1 MLGKVEICGVN
12 TTKLPTLTAAET
24 DALLHRAKDGDAA
37 AREKLVEGNLRL
49 VLSVIQRFS
58 GRGENADDLF
68 QVGCVGLLK
77 AIDNF
82 DTSQNVR
89 FSTYG
94 VPMIIGEIR
103 RYLRDNSSI
112 RVSRSMRDTAYRVL
126 QAREKLQRE
135 QQREPTVEQIARELG
150 IRREEVVF
158 AMDAVCDPVSLFEP
172 IYSDG
177 GDAVCVMDQVRDTKN
192 TDEDWLEQIALK
204 EAMARLSERERQ
216 ILALRYSDGKTQ
228 MSMSE
233 VYASNVNSVV
243 SINVSATTNYF
254 GQTVQ
259 TAASGTGFFITEDGY
274 ILTNHH
280 VISDASSVKV
290 TLYNGETYDAKV
302 IGSDEDYDI
311 AVLKI
316 DVTGAT
322 PVVLGD
328 SSKVA
333 IGESVAAVGNPLG
346 ELTFSMSEGIVSCVN
361 RAINVDGTPFN
372 MIQVDCSI
380 NPGNSGGP
388 LFNSYGE
395 VIGIVSAKYSSYS
408 NTTVEGIGFA
418 IPINDVVSLV
428 KDIMTN
434 GYVTNKAY
442 MGITPQTMT
451 AQMAQQYRY
460 DVTEGVFVCSVDPD
474 SAADKAGLK
483 LGDVITKMDDTD
495 ITSYEDLVAAKKS
508 YSAGDT
514 VTLTVYRE
522 GKTIEVELTF
532 DAAPE
537 TTETSSSDQSTDNSY
552 NGNGGYGN
560 GGNGYYSNP
569 WDFFNNFFGY
579 GG

>member
-1 MLGKVEICGVN
+1 MYEDENNLYHYSYRK
-12 TTKLPTLTAAET
+12 
-24 DALLHRAKDGDAA
+24 GD
-37 AREKLVEGNLRL
+37 EQNP
-49 VLSVIQRFS
+49 
-58 GRGENADDLF
+58 NA
-68 QVGCVGLLK
+68 
-77 AIDNF
+77 
-82 DTSQNVR
+82 
-89 FSTYG
+89 
-94 VPMIIGEIR
+94 
-103 RYLRDNSSI
+103 
-112 RVSRSMRDTAYRVL
+112 
-126 QAREKLQRE
+126 
-135 QQREPTVEQIARELG
+135 
-150 IRREEVVF
+150 
-158 AMDAVCDPVSLFEP
+158 P
-172 IYSDG
+172 I
-177 GDAVCVMDQVRDTKN
+177 DTKN
-192 TDEDWLEQIALK
+192 YAEDPWDKNPGGSPKKKGGSGLSGKVIALALVCALVVGGFVGAGVSAAAK
-204 EAMARLSERERQ
+204 VNHTGIQVSDREVAQ
-216 ILALRYSDGKTQ
+216 VQTLKVDGSKQ
-228 MSMSE
+228 MTMSE

-243 SINVSATTNYF
+243 SINVSSTTNYF
-254 GQTVQ
+254 GQQVE

-280 VISDASSVKV
+280 VVSGASSVSV
-290 TLYNGETYDAKV
+290 TLYNGESYDAKV

-311 AVLKI
+311 AVIKI

-328 SSKVA
+328 SSKLA

-346 ELTFSMSEGIVSCVN
+346 ELTFSMTTGIVSCVN

-395 VIGIVSAKYSSYS
+395 VVGIVSAKYSSYS

-434 GYVTNKAY
+434 GYVTTKAY
-442 MGITPQTMT
+442 MGITPQNMT

-474 SAADKAGLK
+474 SAAAKAGLK
-483 LGDVITKMDDTD
+483 LGDVITKMDDKD

-522 GKTIEVELTF
+522 GKTIEVQLTF
-532 DAAPE
+532 DAVPE
-537 TTETSSSDQSTDNSY
+537 SAETSNSDQSTDNSY
-552 NGNGGYGN
+552 NGNGYYSDGSS
-560 GGNGYYSNP
+560 GYYSNP

-579 GG
+579 NG

>member
-1 MLGKVEICGVN
+1 MYEDENNLYHYSYRKG
-12 TTKLPTLTAAET
+12 
-24 DALLHRAKDGDAA
+24 DG
-37 AREKLVEGNLRL
+37 
-49 VLSVIQRFS
+49 S
-58 GRGENADDLF
+58 
-68 QVGCVGLLK
+68 
-77 AIDNF
+77 
-82 DTSQNVR
+82 DT
-89 FSTYG
+89 
-94 VPMIIGEIR
+94 I
-103 RYLRDNSSI
+103 
-112 RVSRSMRDTAYRVL
+112 
-126 QAREKLQRE
+126 
-135 QQREPTVEQIARELG
+135 
-150 IRREEVVF
+150 
-158 AMDAVCDPVSLFEP
+158 
-172 IYSDG
+172 
-177 GDAVCVMDQVRDTKN
+177 DTKN
-192 TDEDWLEQIALK
+192 YAEDPWEKAQDGANGKKKKGRFPGKLVA
-204 EAMARLSERERQ
+204 
-216 ILALRYSDGKTQ
+216 LALVCALVGGFVGAGVSAAAKVNHTGIQVSDREVAQVQTLKVDGSKQ
-228 MSMSE
+228 MTMSE

-243 SINVSATTNYF
+243 SINVSATSTNYF

-259 TAASGTGFFITEDGY
+259 TAASGTGFLITEDGY

-280 VISDASSVKV
+280 VVDGASSVSV
-290 TLYNGETYDAKV
+290 TLYNGESYDAKV

-328 SSKVA
+328 SSKLA

-346 ELTFSMSEGIVSCVN
+346 ELTFSMTEGIVSCVN

-395 VIGIVSAKYSSYS
+395 VVGIVSAKYSSYS

-442 MGITPQTMT
+442 MGITPQTMN

-474 SAADKAGLK
+474 SAAAKAGLK

-560 GGNGYYSNP
+560 GGYGNGGNGYYSNP

>member
-1 MLGKVEICGVN
+1 MALALVCALVGGFIGAGVSGA
-12 TTKLPTLTAAET
+12 TTKVNKTSVQVS
-24 DALLHRAKDGDAA
+24 D
-37 AREKLVEGNLRL
+37 REV
-49 VLSVIQRFS
+49 
-58 GRGENADDLF
+58 A
-68 QVGCVGLLK
+68 QV
-77 AIDNF
+77 
-82 DTSQNVR
+82 Q
-89 FSTYG
+89 
-94 VPMIIGEIR
+94 
-103 RYLRDNSSI
+103 
-112 RVSRSMRDTAYRVL
+112 
-126 QAREKLQRE
+126 
-135 QQREPTVEQIARELG
+135 TVK
-150 IRREEVVF
+150 V
-158 AMDAVCDPVSLFEP
+158 
-172 IYSDG
+172 
-177 GDAVCVMDQVRDTKN
+177 
-192 TDEDWLEQIALK
+192 
-204 EAMARLSERERQ
+204 
-216 ILALRYSDGKTQ
+216 DGKTQ

-280 VISDASSVKV
+280 VVSDASSVEV
-290 TLYNGETYDAKV
+290 TLYNGETYDATV

-361 RAINVDGTPFN
+361 RAINVD
-372 MIQVDCSI
+372 
-380 NPGNSGGP
+380 
-388 LFNSYGE
+388 
-395 VIGIVSAKYSSYS
+395 GIVSAKYSSYS

-483 LGDVITKMDDTD
+483 LGDVITKMDDKT
-495 ITSYEDLVAAKKS
+495 ISSYEDLVAAKKS

-514 VTLTVYRE
+514 VTLTVYRGGE
-522 GKTIEVELTF
+522 TIEVPLTF
-532 DAAPE
+532 DAVPE
-537 TTETSSSDQSTDNSY
+537 SAETNNSDQSTDNSY

>member
-1 MLGKVEICGVN
+1 MYEDENNLYHYSYRKG
-12 TTKLPTLTAAET
+12 
-24 DALLHRAKDGDAA
+24 DG
-37 AREKLVEGNLRL
+37 
-49 VLSVIQRFS
+49 S
-58 GRGENADDLF
+58 
-68 QVGCVGLLK
+68 
-77 AIDNF
+77 
-82 DTSQNVR
+82 DT
-89 FSTYG
+89 
-94 VPMIIGEIR
+94 I
-103 RYLRDNSSI
+103 
-112 RVSRSMRDTAYRVL
+112 
-126 QAREKLQRE
+126 
-135 QQREPTVEQIARELG
+135 
-150 IRREEVVF
+150 
-158 AMDAVCDPVSLFEP
+158 
-172 IYSDG
+172 
-177 GDAVCVMDQVRDTKN
+177 DTKN
-192 TDEDWLEQIALK
+192 YAEDPWEKAQDGANGKKKKGRFPGKLVA
-204 EAMARLSERERQ
+204 
-216 ILALRYSDGKTQ
+216 LALVCALVGGFVGAGVSAAAKVNHTGIQVSDREVAQVQTLKVDGSKQ
-228 MSMSE
+228 MTMSE

-259 TAASGTGFFITEDGY
+259 TAASGTGFLITEDGY

-280 VISDASSVKV
+280 VVSDASSVEV
-290 TLYNGETYDAKV
+290 TLYNGESYDAKV

-328 SSKVA
+328 SSKLA

-346 ELTFSMSEGIVSCVN
+346 ELTFSMTEGIVSCVN

-395 VIGIVSAKYSSYS
+395 VVGIVSAKYSSYS

-483 LGDVITKMDDTD
+483 LGDVITKMDDKD
-495 ITSYEDLVAAKKS
+495 IASYEDLVAAKKS

-560 GGNGYYSNP
+560 GGYDNGGNGYYSNP

>member
-1 MLGKVEICGVN
+1 MYEDENNLYHYSCRK
-12 TTKLPTLTAAET
+12 
-24 DALLHRAKDGDAA
+24 GD
-37 AREKLVEGNLRL
+37 EQNP
-49 VLSVIQRFS
+49 
-58 GRGENADDLF
+58 NA
-68 QVGCVGLLK
+68 
-77 AIDNF
+77 
-82 DTSQNVR
+82 
-89 FSTYG
+89 
-94 VPMIIGEIR
+94 
-103 RYLRDNSSI
+103 
-112 RVSRSMRDTAYRVL
+112 
-126 QAREKLQRE
+126 
-135 QQREPTVEQIARELG
+135 
-150 IRREEVVF
+150 
-158 AMDAVCDPVSLFEP
+158 P
-172 IYSDG
+172 I
-177 GDAVCVMDQVRDTKN
+177 DTKN
-192 TDEDWLEQIALK
+192 YAEDPWDK
-204 EAMARLSERERQ
+204 NPGGSPKKKGGSGLSGK
-216 ILALRYSDGKTQ
+216 IVALALVCALVGGFIGAGVSGAATKVNKTSVQVSDREVAQVQTVKVDGKTQ

-243 SINVSATTNYF
+243 SINVSATNYF
-254 GQTVQ
+254 GQTVE
-259 TAASGTGFFITEDGY
+259 TAASGTGFFITQDGY

-418 IPINDVVSLV
+418 IPINDVVAMV
-428 KDIMTN
+428 EDIMTD
-434 GYVTNKAY
+434 GYVTDKAY
-442 MGITPQTMT
+442 MGFVPQNMT

-474 SAADKAGLK
+474 SAAAKAGLK
-483 LGDVITKMDDTD
+483 LGDVITKIDDTTISD
-495 ITSYEDLVAAKKS
+495 MTDLNAAKKS
-508 YSAGDT
+508 YRAGDT
-514 VTLTVYRE
+514 VTLTIYRE

-560 GGNGYYSNP
+560 GGYGNGGNGYYSNP

>member
-1 MLGKVEICGVN
+1 MYEDENNLYHYSYRKG
-12 TTKLPTLTAAET
+12 
-24 DALLHRAKDGDAA
+24 DG
-37 AREKLVEGNLRL
+37 
-49 VLSVIQRFS
+49 S
-58 GRGENADDLF
+58 GT
-68 QVGCVGLLK
+68 
-77 AIDNF
+77 I
-82 DTSQNVR
+82 
-89 FSTYG
+89 
-94 VPMIIGEIR
+94 
-103 RYLRDNSSI
+103 
-112 RVSRSMRDTAYRVL
+112 
-126 QAREKLQRE
+126 
-135 QQREPTVEQIARELG
+135 
-150 IRREEVVF
+150 
-158 AMDAVCDPVSLFEP
+158 
-172 IYSDG
+172 
-177 GDAVCVMDQVRDTKN
+177 DTKN
-192 TDEDWLEQIALK
+192 YAEDPWDKNQDDKSPKKKGGMTGKIVA
-204 EAMARLSERERQ
+204 
-216 ILALRYSDGKTQ
+216 LALVCALVGGFVGAGVSAAAKVNHTSIQISDREVAQVQTLKVDGSKQ
-228 MSMSE
+228 MTMSE
-233 VYASNVNSVV
+233 VYASNINSVV

-259 TAASGTGFFITEDGY
+259 TAASGTGFLITEDGY

-280 VISDASSVKV
+280 VVSDASSVEV
-290 TLYNGETYDAKV
+290 TLYNGESYDAKV

-328 SSKVA
+328 SSKLA

-460 DVTEGVFVCSVDPD
+460 NVTKGVFVCSVDPG

-483 LGDVITKMDDTD
+483 LGDVITKMDDKD
-495 ITSYEDLVAAKKS
+495 IASYEDLVAAKKS

-552 NGNGGYGN
+552 NGNSYYNDGS
-560 GGNGYYSNP
+560 NGYYSNP
-569 WDFFNNFFGY
+569 WDLFNNFFGY

>member
-1 MLGKVEICGVN
+1 MYEDENNLYHYSYRKG
-12 TTKLPTLTAAET
+12 
-24 DALLHRAKDGDAA
+24 DG
-37 AREKLVEGNLRL
+37 
-49 VLSVIQRFS
+49 S
-58 GRGENADDLF
+58 
-68 QVGCVGLLK
+68 
-77 AIDNF
+77 
-82 DTSQNVR
+82 DT
-89 FSTYG
+89 
-94 VPMIIGEIR
+94 I
-103 RYLRDNSSI
+103 
-112 RVSRSMRDTAYRVL
+112 
-126 QAREKLQRE
+126 
-135 QQREPTVEQIARELG
+135 
-150 IRREEVVF
+150 
-158 AMDAVCDPVSLFEP
+158 
-172 IYSDG
+172 
-177 GDAVCVMDQVRDTKN
+177 DTKN
-192 TDEDWLEQIALK
+192 YAEDPWEKAQDGANGKKKKGRFPGKLVA
-204 EAMARLSERERQ
+204 
-216 ILALRYSDGKTQ
+216 LALVCALVGGFVGAGVSAAAKVNHTGIQVSDREVAQVQTLKVDGSKQ
-228 MSMSE
+228 MTMSE

-243 SINVSATTNYF
+243 SINVSATSTNYF

-259 TAASGTGFFITEDGY
+259 TAASGTGFLITEDGY

-280 VISDASSVKV
+280 VVDGASSVSV
-290 TLYNGETYDAKV
+290 TLYNGESYDAKV

-311 AVLKI
+311 AVIKI

-328 SSKVA
+328 SSKLA

-346 ELTFSMSEGIVSCVN
+346 ELTFSMTEGIVSCVN

-395 VIGIVSAKYSSYS
+395 VVGIVSAKYSSYS

-483 LGDVITKMDDTD
+483 LGDVITKMDDKD

>member
-1 MLGKVEICGVN
+1 MALALVCALVGGFIGAGVSGA
-12 TTKLPTLTAAET
+12 TTKVNKTSVQVS
-24 DALLHRAKDGDAA
+24 D
-37 AREKLVEGNLRL
+37 REV
-49 VLSVIQRFS
+49 
-58 GRGENADDLF
+58 A
-68 QVGCVGLLK
+68 QV
-77 AIDNF
+77 
-82 DTSQNVR
+82 Q
-89 FSTYG
+89 
-94 VPMIIGEIR
+94 
-103 RYLRDNSSI
+103 
-112 RVSRSMRDTAYRVL
+112 
-126 QAREKLQRE
+126 
-135 QQREPTVEQIARELG
+135 TVK
-150 IRREEVVF
+150 V
-158 AMDAVCDPVSLFEP
+158 
-172 IYSDG
+172 
-177 GDAVCVMDQVRDTKN
+177 
-192 TDEDWLEQIALK
+192 
-204 EAMARLSERERQ
+204 
-216 ILALRYSDGKTQ
+216 DGKTQ

-532 DAAPE
+532 DAVPE
-537 TTETSSSDQSTDNSY
+537 SAETNNSDQSTDNSY

-579 GG
+579 NG